1 VAQGAGKRKGSRKAP
16 KKKVQLDPSMLLH
29 AAGITFCV
37 IAWGYLVSA
46 AIDFGSSARS
56 GRSEAWLFLAVAC
69 IGAAC
74 CLFAGLMLGARLLR
88 ALGITSGPPELEQAG
103 TLDGDLAGS
112 TYTSSSHSSHGAHSS
127 HGSHAAHSVNG
138 SHGHAPQVPEPRP
151 HGGGH
156 RRAHR

>member
-16 KKKVQLDPSMLLH
+16 KKKVQLEPSLLLY

-46 AIDFGSSARS
+46 AIDFGSSART

-69 IGAAC
+69 IGAAS

-88 ALGITSGPPELEQAG
+88 GLGITSAPPEPAK
-103 TLDGDLAGS
+103 TPLDQVAGS
-112 TYTSSSHSSHGAHSS
+112 SRSVHGSHSS
-127 HGSHAAHSVNG
+127 HGSHG
-138 SHGHAPQVPEPRP
+138 SHGSHSTHSAPSAPSTGAQS
-151 HGGGH
+151 HGSHGTHGGH
-156 RRAHR
+156 RKAHR

>member
-1 VAQGAGKRKGSRKAP
+1 MQGAGKRKGSRKAP
-16 KKKVQLDPSMLLH
+16 KKKVQLDPSMLLY

-88 ALGITSGPPELEQAG
+88 GLGLTAGPPDALADTAELPV
-103 TLDGDLAGS
+103 AGS
-112 TYTSSSHSSHGAHSS
+112 TYTSHSAHSAHGSHSS
-127 HGSHAAHSVNG
+127 HGSHGAHSVNG
-138 SHGHAPQVPEPRP
+138 AHGHTTQVPTPRHP
-151 HGGGH
+151 GGGH
-156 RRAHR
+156 RAHR

>member
-1 VAQGAGKRKGSRKAP
+1 VAQGAGKRRGSRKAP

-29 AAGITFCV
+29 AAGVTFCV

-46 AIDFGSSARS
+46 AIDFGSTARS

-88 ALGITSGPPELEQAG
+88 ALGITAGPPPEQPGAG
-103 TLDGDLAGS
+103 DAPVA
-112 TYTSSSHSSHGAHSS
+112 TYTSHSAHGSHGSHSS
-127 HGSHAAHSVNG
+127 HGSHAGQPVAT
-138 SHGHAPQVPEPRP
+138 HGHAPQPPAPRHP
-151 HGGGH
+151 GGH